1 MMFAVCLGCLLLLL
15 YYLYQKTYSYWSSRG
30 VPFDKP
36 FLIFGSFFDV
46 AARKKHIFHVIREIY
61 DKFDTPYVGIYILNQ
76 PTLMV
81 RSPELLKKI
90 LVKDFDKFVNRKV
103 ALNESV
109 DPIAANALFSA
120 KDQIW
125 RGLRA
130 KITPVFTSGKMK
142 LMVPLMKECAEDLNA
157 YLDQRAGETLE
168 FRNVTKMYAVDI
180 ISSCAFG
187 VNSYCL
193 KDENSEIMKVA
204 TRLLDLKSFVRN
216 FSVFSFFFMP
226 KFVDIFRL
234 TLLDKVASDHLTK
247 IFKSTIAERQNK
259 NIVRNDLIDQL
270 NNLKHNE
277 KFTDEYKF
285 DDIKM
290 AAQAL
295 SFFSAGNDTTSLTIS
310 FTLYE
315 LALNPTIQDRLRQEV
330 QETFAKHGD
339 FTYDAI
345 YEMKYLDMV
354 VNETLRKYPLTT
366 FLNRNTAKKYTFE
379 ETGFTLDEDVSILIP
394 VAGLHFDPEYF
405 PDPEKYDPERF
416 SEENKNKI
424 PPYTFL
430 PFGDGPRNCIGQR
443 FGLLVTKMALAYTLK
458 DFAFER
464 TAATAVPLGFDPA
477 SLFLQNKT
485 GLHMKVVKV

>member
-1 MMFAVCLGCLLLLL
+1 MFAIYLGSLLLLL

-36 FLIFGSFFDV
+36 FLIFGSFFDI
-46 AARKKHIFHVIREIY
+46 ATRKKHIFHVLRDIY

-76 PTLMV
+76 PTLIV
-81 RSPELLKKI
+81 RSPEILKRI
-90 LVKDFDKFVNRKV
+90 LVKDFDKFLNRKV
-103 ALNESV
+103 ATNESV
-109 DPIAANALFSA
+109 DPIAAHTLFSS

-125 RGLRA
+125 RGIRA
-130 KITPVFTSGKMK
+130 KISPVFTSGKMK
-142 LMVPLMKECAEDLNA
+142 LMLPLMKECAEDLNA
-157 YLDQRAGETLE
+157 YLTKRAGETLE
-168 FRNVTKMYAVDI
+168 FRNVTKKYSVDI

-193 KDENSEIMKVA
+193 KDDNSEIMQVA
-204 TRLLDLKSFVRN
+204 TKLLDLKSFIRN
-216 FSVFSFFFMP
+216 FSVFSFFFVP
-226 KFVDIFRL
+226 KFVDIFRV
-234 TLLDKVASDHLTK
+234 TFLDKTASDYLIK
-247 IFKSTIAERQNK
+247 MFQSTITERQKK
-259 NIVRNDLIDQL
+259 NIVRNDLIDL
-270 NNLKHNE
+270 LSNLKDNE

-295 SFFSAGNDTTSLTIS
+295 TFFSAGNDTTSLTIS

-315 LALNPTIQDRLRQEV
+315 LALNPTIQARLRQELK
-330 QETFAKHGD
+330 ETFSKYGD

-354 VNETLRKYPLTT
+354 VNETLRKYPLTS
-366 FLNRNTAKKYTFE
+366 FLNRKSASKYTFE
-379 ETGFTLDEDVSILIP
+379 ETGFTLDEDVAILIP

-424 PPYTFL
+424 QPYTYL
-430 PFGDGPRNCIGQR
+430 PFGDGPRSCIGQR

-464 TAATAVPLGFDPA
+464 TAATAVPLVFNSGSF
-477 SLFLQNKT
+477 FMQTKT
-485 GLHMKVVKV
+485 GLHMKVVKL